1 MKERETCLRSKYKF
15 QQAIPD
21 DLEGSGSGFPFYRNY
36 CVEEWWVTE
45 KTIQS
50 SDLVKKVNP
59 VRK

>member
-1 MKERETCLRSKYKF
+1 MIWKVQHL
-15 QQAIPD
+15 
-21 DLEGSGSGFPFYRNY
+21 GFPSVETT
-36 CVEEWWVTE
+36 VEEWWVTE